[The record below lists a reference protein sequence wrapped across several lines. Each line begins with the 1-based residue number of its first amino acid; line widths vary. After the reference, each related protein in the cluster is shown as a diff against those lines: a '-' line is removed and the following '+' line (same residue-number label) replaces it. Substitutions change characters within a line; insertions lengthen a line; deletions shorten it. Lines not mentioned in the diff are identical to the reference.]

1 MTWIKWC
8 KLCVSKKQTFP
19 LLTDIVAF
27 DKDSDPEE
35 WRGAPIGFQL
45 VGRRL
50 EEEKVLAMLQRVK
63 EALE

>member
-1 MTWIKWC
+1 M
-8 KLCVSKKQTFP
+8 
-19 LLTDIVAF
+19 AF
-27 DKDSDPEE
+27 EKDSNPEE

-50 EEEKVLAMLQRVK
+50 EEEKVLVMLQQVK